1 MSYAISF
8 FGIFARIIDA
18 LAWPAV
24 AVFLIWILRDVLRQ
38 SVTDLLT
45 RPSRGQTEDPDPKTV
60 LVLAIHEAKDQAEEK
75 LRAGGLGP
83 AESEAARAFIGQAQ
97 QAIVAIVS
105 GKPARKTTQARDA
118 ARDDALELDSP
129 KKKKKDKGSK
139 HAKDT

>member
-38 SVTDLLT
+38 TVTDLLS
-45 RPSRGQTEDPDPKTV
+45 RPAREQTGDPDPKTV

-75 LRAGGLGP
+75 LRDGALGP
-83 AESEAARAFIGQAQ
+83 AQSEAARAFIDQAQ

-105 GKPARKTTQARDA
+105 GKPVRKTTPAGGA
-118 ARDDALELDSP
+118 PRDDALPLANP
-129 KKKKKDKGSK
+129 KKKKKNKGSK
-139 HAKDT
+139 NAKDN